1 MKMCHPATPRRLH
14 QRCLRLVLAA
24 LLVAS
29 SSFAPTAFAYGP
41 NGHQIVGA
49 IADERLANTPAG
61 NKIRSLLE
69 GYALQKAAVI
79 PDEIKGWD
87 KKGVDDPSIFRY
99 RSRPGLDAQLAD
111 FWRANQP
118 TYDMNSEAP
127 SHHWFHYTDVPIT
140 GGQRYADG
148 KVGRSRWDIVHT
160 INYCVRVLQG
170 AEPEDNPRKI
180 TKAIAV
186 ILLAHMVGD
195 IHQPLHVG
203 AQYFDE
209 QGRPVDPDKTQPAYD
224 HHGGNTITF
233 RFSPAATER
242 TGQKQAKFHGFWDN
256 QVVVLNLPFVSKEM
270 PKEERRAI
278 TEEGRKKLVSDMVA
292 SEPKGWRPAAGLAPT
307 QYAESWA
314 NEILPQAIEA
324 HARLEFRGVKP
335 TVDAKGRTLAVG
347 VALDKA
353 APDATPYHEWAA
365 AVTRE
370 NLHKAG
376 WRLADLLEKSLK

>member
-1 MKMCHPATPRRLH
+1 MSTRKLLLGA
-14 QRCLRLVLAA
+14 LVFLAA
-24 LLVAS
+24 FAFSIGCAS
-29 SSFAPTAFAYGP
+29 AYGP
-41 NGHQIVGA
+41 NGHQLVGA
-49 IADERLANTPAG
+49 IADERLADTPTG
-61 NKIRSLLE
+61 KMIRGLLQ

-99 RSRPGLDAQLAD
+99 RSRPRLDAELAE

-127 SHHWFHYTDVPIT
+127 SHHWFHYTDVPIE
-140 GGQRYADG
+140 GGRKYSDG
-148 KVGRSRWDIVHT
+148 TIGRSRWDVVQT
-160 INYCVRVLQG
+160 ISYCVRVLQG

-180 TKAIAV
+180 TKSVAV
-186 ILLAHMVGD
+186 ILLAHLVGD

-209 QGRPVDPDKTQPAYD
+209 EGRPVDPEKTQPAFD

-233 RFSPAATER
+233 RFSPAAAER

-256 QVVVLNLPFVSKEM
+256 QAVGLSLPFVPKGT
-270 PKEERRAI
+270 PKEERRA
-278 TEEGRKKLVSDMVA
+278 TMDEARKKLVDEWLA
-292 SEPKGWRPAAGLAPT
+292 NEPKGWRAPSNLQPT
-307 QYAESWA
+307 EYAEFWA
-314 NEILPQAIEA
+314 NEILPLAVEA
-324 HARLEFRGVKP
+324 HARLEFRGVRPKQ
-335 TVDAKGRTLAVG
+335 DDKGRTLAVG
-347 VALDKA
+347 VAEEKA
-353 APDATPYHEWAA
+353 MPDGVPYHEWAA

>member
-1 MKMCHPATPRRLH
+1 M
-14 QRCLRLVLAA
+14 LVSG
-24 LLVAS
+24 AS
-29 SSFAPTAFAYGP
+29 AYGP

-61 NKIRSLLE
+61 NKIRGLLE
-69 GYALQKAAVI
+69 GFTLQKAAVI

-87 KKGVDDPSIFRY
+87 KKGVDDPGIFRY
-99 RSRPGLDAQLAD
+99 RSRPRVDAQLAD

-118 TYDMNSEAP
+118 TYDMSSEAP

-148 KVGRSRWDIVHT
+148 KIGRSRWDIVQT

-170 AEPEDNPRKI
+170 TEPEDNARKI
-180 TKAIAV
+180 TKPIAV

-203 AQYFDE
+203 AQFFDE
-209 QGRPVDPDKTQPAYD
+209 QGQPVDPEKTQPAFD

-233 RFSPAATER
+233 RFSPAAAER

-256 QVVVLNLPFVSKEM
+256 QVVALNLPFVPKEM

-278 TEEGRKKLVSDMVA
+278 TEEARKKLVAEMV
-292 SEPKGWRPAAGLAPT
+292 SNEPKTWRPAADLKPAE
-307 QYAESWA
+307 YAESWA
-314 NEILPQAIEA
+314 NEILPQAVEA

-335 TVDAKGRTLAVG
+335 KMDAKGRTLAVG
-347 VALDKA
+347 VALEKA
-353 APDATPYHEWAA
+353 MPDSVPYHEWAA
-365 AVTRE
+365 GVARE

-376 WRLADLLEKSLK
+376 WRLADLLEKALK